1 MELFIKIVDGQPFD
15 HPILGDNFRQA
26 FPNVDIE
33 NLPSSFARFERVAH
47 PTPTDFQVV
56 EGPVYQWVDGVVKDF
71 WILREMT
78 EFERNEKIELLT
90 NFANSSIQ
98 SSKQSIENLIKTESN
113 LDIKNELT
121 NFLADLNAWVLV
133 DPTNPNF
140 PIASEIIKNYYR

>member
-1 MELFIKIVDGQPFD
+1 
-15 HPILGDNFRQA
+15 
-26 FPNVDIE
+26 
-33 NLPSSFARFERVAH
+33 
-47 PTPTDFQVV
+47 
-56 EGPVYQWVDGVVKDF
+56 
-71 WILREMT
+71 MT

-98 SSKQSIENLIKTESN
+98 SSKQSIENLINTESN

-121 NFLADLNAWVLV
+121 NFLADLKAWVLV